1 MLPDSA
7 RGLQPSL
14 LGFEDQTQASTLIG
28 MSGWV
33 GRVRLPALTS
43 ADPDVGRLTA
53 MCSHTQIT
61 QFSMAPGDC
70 RGDQVASHIAGDARV
85 ATVEAESLTVT
96 ASQGGTAADR
106 RIFVPVV
113 RTAGGRVGAQMCQF
127 WRCQPITINSV

>member
-1 MLPDSA
+1 M
-7 RGLQPSL
+7 RIGLL
-14 LGFEDQTQASTLIG
+14 KRTT
-28 MSGWV
+28 
-33 GRVRLPALTS
+33 LTS
-43 ADPDVGRLTA
+43 ADPGVGRLTA

-106 RIFVPVV
+106 RFRAADFCVARPCGRTQINQIFA
-113 RTAGGRVGAQMCQF
+113 T
-127 WRCQPITINSV
+127 